1 MTAPADLG
9 PHHPARWAARRAHAT
24 AVTVRD
30 AAGPDGVID
39 AMTYGQLAERSAQL
53 ARALRRRGLRTGDGV
68 ATVCSNRAELIVTAW
83 AALRSG
89 LYCTPISTW
98 LTDDECAHIVG
109 DAGASAI
116 VASADLGSLAV
127 AVAERCGTPVRI
139 ALGGDVAGF
148 ERWSD
153 VLAVEDGGLLD
164 AEVEGSMMFYSS
176 GTTGRPK
183 GVRRPLSGA
192 VAGTANPLAP
202 FLAHCGLGADT
213 VYLSPAPLYHA
224 APLGWSLG
232 TLRMGGEVVVL
243 THFDAELVL
252 AAVAAHHVTMVQ
264 LVPTMLARMLRL
276 DRATRDRFDRS
287 SLAVVL
293 HAAAPCPRHVKQA
306 AIEWLGPIVHE
317 YYSGTEGS
325 GITYITAEEWLAHP
339 GSVGRPILGA
349 VHVTDDDGHPLPAFR
364 DGLVWFDAGGDR
376 YDYHGDAAATAARR
390 HRLGWTTL
398 DDIGHLDDD
407 GYLYLTDRR
416 GNMIVSG
423 GVNISP
429 REVEDVLSTHPAV
442 DDVAVIGVP
451 NRDLGEEVKALV
463 VVRADAAVDP
473 VALPGEL
480 IGHCR
485 DVLAPFKCPRSVD
498 LVEALPRL
506 PTGKLATRLLRDRYW
521 DGHGTR
527 IV

>member
-1 MTAPADLG
+1 
-9 PHHPARWAARRAHAT
+9 
-24 AVTVRD
+24 
-30 AAGPDGVID
+30 
-39 AMTYGQLAERSAQL
+39 
-53 ARALRRRGLRTGDGV
+53 
-68 ATVCSNRAELIVTAW
+68 
-83 AALRSG
+83 
-89 LYCTPISTW
+89 
-98 LTDDECAHIVG
+98 
-109 DAGASAI
+109 
-116 VASADLGSLAV
+116 
-127 AVAERCGTPVRI
+127 
-139 ALGGDVAGF
+139 
-148 ERWSD
+148 
-153 VLAVEDGGLLD
+153 
-164 AEVEGSMMFYSS
+164 MMFYSS

-287 SLAVVL
+287 SLGVVL
-293 HAAAPCPRHVKQA
+293 HAAAPCPRHVKEA

-325 GITYITAEEWLAHP
+325 GITYITTEEWLAHP

-429 REVEDVLSTHPAV
+429 REVEEVLSTHPAV

-451 NRDLGEEVKALV
+451 NRDLGEEVKAVV

-473 VALPGEL
+473 IALPGEL

-485 DVLAPFKCPRSVD
+485 DALAAFKCPRSVD